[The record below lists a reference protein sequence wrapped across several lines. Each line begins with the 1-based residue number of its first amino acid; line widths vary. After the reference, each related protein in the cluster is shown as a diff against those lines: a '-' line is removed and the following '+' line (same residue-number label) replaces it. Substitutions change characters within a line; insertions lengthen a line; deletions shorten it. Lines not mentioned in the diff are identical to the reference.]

1 MNYINNV
8 INYIEGLD
16 ITNIIDLAVAIA
28 VIIIFLLLSPIIV
41 YFVLKIFFRK
51 DKKREIKAS
60 SLYKGLRVFVSLLG
74 VYIATKILVLTPEQD
89 KLCDRFFR
97 VLLICTISNTIAGV
111 IELNEKNIL
120 RTRIRNKDDVTAK
133 DKFTV
138 TMTSKIIRILLYIT
152 AFYLSLKEF
161 NFDIGSLA
169 AGLGI
174 GGAIVALA
182 AQNIVKQ
189 VISGL
194 ALISDKPFAI
204 GDWVEIGNVS
214 GSVVAI
220 TWRSTKLKTVED
232 TIVTIDNGVV
242 IDSNIVNWGNITK
255 RIYRSNLKL
264 PLETDERTVEKI
276 INRIRF
282 ILRYNN
288 RVIGDTIV
296 VGLRN
301 IGDDGLNISIYLE
314 YKITDYS
321 EALKFT
327 DNLNLTILNILETQG
342 IRLSYPGRNIYIKE
356 YNGDERTI
364 DAGKLINKENNY
376 IKQNNNEKKENNE
389 NNGNNVNNVNN
400 ANNVSNNETKGV
412 IKPVRIIN
420 KNKKQNKK
428 QNK

>member
-1 MNYINNV
+1 MSYINSV
-8 INYIEGLD
+8 INYIEALD

-28 VIIIFLLLSPIIV
+28 IIILFLLLSPIIV
-41 YFVLKIFFRK
+41 YFVLKIFFKK
-51 DKKREIKAS
+51 DKKREIKSS

-74 VYIATKILVLTPEQD
+74 VYIATKILILPPEQD
-89 KLCDRFFR
+89 KFCDKMFR
-97 VLLICTISNTIAGV
+97 VVLICTLLNTIAGV

-120 RTRIRNKDDVTAK
+120 RTRIKNKDEITAK

-138 TMTSKIIRILLYIT
+138 SMTSKIVRILLYIT

-194 ALISDKPFAI
+194 ALVSDKPFAI

-214 GSVVAI
+214 GSVIAI
-220 TWRSTKLKTVED
+220 TWRSTKLKTTED

-242 IDSNIVNWGNITK
+242 VNSNIVNWGSITK
-255 RIYRSNLKL
+255 RIYKSNLKI
-264 PLETDERTVEKI
+264 PLETDERTIEKT
-276 INRIRF
+276 INRIKF

-288 RVIGDTIV
+288 RIIGDTIV

-321 EALKFT
+321 EALKFK

-342 IRLSYPGRNIYIKE
+342 ISLSYPGRNIYIKE
-356 YNGDERTI
+356 MV
-364 DAGKLINKENNY
+364 KENN
-376 IKQNNNEKKENNE
+376 IKHNEIKQEKQNNYYEEKKE
-389 NNGNNVNNVNN
+389 
-400 ANNVSNNETKGV
+400 TKTG
-412 IKPVRIIN
+412 IKPIRVTSKSKVQDVN
-420 KNKKQNKK
+420 QNK
-428 QNK
+428 Q

>member
-1 MNYINNV
+1 MSYINSV
-8 INYIEGLD
+8 INYIEALD

-28 VIIIFLLLSPIIV
+28 IIILFLLLSPIIV
-41 YFVLKIFFRK
+41 YFVLKIFFKK
-51 DKKREIKAS
+51 DKKREIKSS

-74 VYIATKILVLTPEQD
+74 VYIATKILILPPEQD
-89 KLCDRFFR
+89 KFCDKMFR
-97 VLLICTISNTIAGV
+97 VVLICTVSNTIAGV

-120 RTRIRNKDDVTAK
+120 RTRIKNKDEITAK

-138 TMTSKIIRILLYIT
+138 SMTSKIVRILLYIT

-194 ALISDKPFAI
+194 ALVSDKPFAI

-214 GSVVAI
+214 GSVIAI
-220 TWRSTKLKTVED
+220 TWRSTKLKTTED

-242 IDSNIVNWGNITK
+242 VNSNIVNWGSITK
-255 RIYRSNLKL
+255 RIYKSNLKI
-264 PLETDERTVEKI
+264 PLETDERTIEKT
-276 INRIRF
+276 INRIKF

-288 RVIGDTIV
+288 RIIGDTIV

-321 EALKFT
+321 EALKFK

-342 IRLSYPGRNIYIKE
+342 ISLSYPGRNIYIKE
-356 YNGDERTI
+356 MV
-364 DAGKLINKENNY
+364 KENN
-376 IKQNNNEKKENNE
+376 IKNNEIKQDKQNNYYEEKKE
-389 NNGNNVNNVNN
+389 
-400 ANNVSNNETKGV
+400 TKTG
-412 IKPVRIIN
+412 IKPIRVTSKSKVQDVN
-420 KNKKQNKK
+420 QNK
-428 QNK
+428 Q

>member
-28 VIIIFLLLSPIIV
+28 VVIVFLLLSPIIV
-41 YFVLKIFFRK
+41 YSVLKIFFRK
-51 DKKREIKAS
+51 DKKREIKES
-60 SLYKGLRVFVSLLG
+60 SLYKGLRIFVSLLG
-74 VYIATKILVLTPEQD
+74 VYIGAKILVLTPEQD
-89 KLCDRFFR
+89 KFCDKCFR
-97 VLLICTISNTIAGV
+97 VLLICTISNAIAGI

-120 RTRIRNKDDVTAK
+120 RTRIKNKDDVTAK

-161 NFDIGSLA
+161 NFDIGGLA

-194 ALISDKPFAI
+194 ALISDKPFSI

-214 GSVVAI
+214 GNVIAI

-232 TIVTIDNGVV
+232 TIITIDNSVV
-242 IDSNIVNWGNITK
+242 IDSNIINWGSITK
-255 RIYRSNLKL
+255 RIYKSNLKL
-264 PLETDERTVEKI
+264 PLETDERTIEKI

-288 RVIGDTIV
+288 RIIGDSIV

-301 IGDDGLNISIYLE
+301 IGNDGLNISIYLE
-314 YKITDYS
+314 YKITDYTES
-321 EALKFT
+321 LKFI

-342 IRLSYPGRNIYIKE
+342 INLSYPGRNIYIKE
-356 YNGDERTI
+356 LM
-364 DAGKLINKENNY
+364 GKEIENKE
-376 IKQNNNEKKENNE
+376 IK
-389 NNGNNVNNVNN
+389 
-400 ANNVSNNETKGV
+400 KGK
-412 IKPVRIIN
+412 IKPIKVIN
-420 KNKKQNKK
+420 KNKTQEENSTD
-428 QNK
+428 

>member
-1 MNYINNV
+1 M
-8 INYIEGLD
+8 
-16 ITNIIDLAVAIA
+16 
-28 VIIIFLLLSPIIV
+28 LSPIIV
-41 YFVLKIFFRK
+41 YFVLKIFFKK
-51 DKKREIKAS
+51 DKKREIKSS

-74 VYIATKILVLTPEQD
+74 VYIATKILILPPEQD
-89 KLCDRFFR
+89 KFCDKMFR
-97 VLLICTISNTIAGV
+97 VVLICTLSNTIAGV

-120 RTRIRNKDDVTAK
+120 RTRIKNKDEITAK

-138 TMTSKIIRILLYIT
+138 SMTSKIVRILLYIT

-194 ALISDKPFAI
+194 ALVSDKPFAI

-214 GSVVAI
+214 GSVIAI
-220 TWRSTKLKTVED
+220 TWRSTKLKTTED

-242 IDSNIVNWGNITK
+242 VNSNIVNWGSITK
-255 RIYRSNLKL
+255 RIYKSNLKI
-264 PLETDERTVEKI
+264 PLETDERTIEKT
-276 INRIRF
+276 INRIKF

-288 RVIGDTIV
+288 RIIGDTIV

-321 EALKFT
+321 EALKFK

-342 IRLSYPGRNIYIKE
+342 ISLSYPGRNIYIKE
-356 YNGDERTI
+356 MV
-364 DAGKLINKENNY
+364 KENN
-376 IKQNNNEKKENNE
+376 IKNNEIKQDKQNNYYEEKKE
-389 NNGNNVNNVNN
+389 
-400 ANNVSNNETKGV
+400 TKTG
-412 IKPVRIIN
+412 IKPIRVTSKSKVQDVN
-420 KNKKQNKK
+420 QNK
-428 QNK
+428 Q

>member
-1 MNYINNV
+1 MSYINSV
-8 INYIEGLD
+8 INYIEALD

-28 VIIIFLLLSPIIV
+28 IIILFLLLSPIIV
-41 YFVLKIFFRK
+41 YFVLKIFFKK
-51 DKKREIKAS
+51 DKKREIKSS

-74 VYIATKILVLTPEQD
+74 VYIATKILILPPEQD
-89 KLCDRFFR
+89 KFCDKMFR
-97 VLLICTISNTIAGV
+97 VVLICTLSNTIAGV

-120 RTRIRNKDDVTAK
+120 RTRIKNKDEITAK

-138 TMTSKIIRILLYIT
+138 SMTSKIVRILLYIT

-194 ALISDKPFAI
+194 ALVSDKPFAI

-214 GSVVAI
+214 GSVIAI
-220 TWRSTKLKTVED
+220 TWRSTKLKTTED

-242 IDSNIVNWGNITK
+242 VNSNIVNWGSITK
-255 RIYRSNLKL
+255 RIYKSNLKI
-264 PLETDERTVEKI
+264 PLETDERTIEKT
-276 INRIRF
+276 INRIKF

-288 RVIGDTIV
+288 RIIGDTIV

-301 IGDDGLNISIYLE
+301 IGEDGLNISIYLE

-321 EALKFT
+321 EALKFK

-342 IRLSYPGRNIYIKE
+342 ISLSYPGRNIYIKE
-356 YNGDERTI
+356 MV
-364 DAGKLINKENNY
+364 KENN
-376 IKQNNNEKKENNE
+376 IKHNEIKQDKQNNYYEEKKE
-389 NNGNNVNNVNN
+389 
-400 ANNVSNNETKGV
+400 TKTG
-412 IKPVRIIN
+412 IKPIRVTSKSKVQDVN
-420 KNKKQNKK
+420 QNK
-428 QNK
+428 Q

>member
-1 MNYINNV
+1 MSYINSV
-8 INYIEGLD
+8 INYIEALD

-28 VIIIFLLLSPIIV
+28 IIILFLLLSPIIV
-41 YFVLKIFFRK
+41 YFVLKIFFKK
-51 DKKREIKAS
+51 DKKREIKSS

-74 VYIATKILVLTPEQD
+74 VYIATKILILPPEQD
-89 KLCDRFFR
+89 KFCDKMFR
-97 VLLICTISNTIAGV
+97 VVLICTVSNTIAGV

-120 RTRIRNKDDVTAK
+120 RTRIKNKDEITAK

-138 TMTSKIIRILLYIT
+138 SMTSKIVRILLYIT

-161 NFDIGSLA
+161 NFDISSLA

-194 ALISDKPFAI
+194 ALVSDKPFAI

-214 GSVVAI
+214 GSVIAI
-220 TWRSTKLKTVED
+220 TWRSTKLKTTED

-242 IDSNIVNWGNITK
+242 VNSNIVNWGSITK
-255 RIYRSNLKL
+255 RIYKSNLKI
-264 PLETDERTVEKI
+264 PLETDERTIEKT
-276 INRIRF
+276 INRIKF

-288 RVIGDTIV
+288 RIIGDTIV

-321 EALKFT
+321 EALKFK

-342 IRLSYPGRNIYIKE
+342 ISLSYPGRNIYIKE
-356 YNGDERTI
+356 MV
-364 DAGKLINKENNY
+364 KENN
-376 IKQNNNEKKENNE
+376 IKNNEIKQDKQNNYYEEKKE
-389 NNGNNVNNVNN
+389 
-400 ANNVSNNETKGV
+400 TKTG
-412 IKPVRIIN
+412 IKPIRVTSKSKVQDVN
-420 KNKKQNKK
+420 QNK
-428 QNK
+428 Q

>member
-1 MNYINNV
+1 MSYINSV
-8 INYIEGLD
+8 INYIEALD

-28 VIIIFLLLSPIIV
+28 IIILFLLLSPIIV
-41 YFVLKIFFRK
+41 YFVLKIFFKK
-51 DKKREIKAS
+51 DKKREIKSS

-74 VYIATKILVLTPEQD
+74 VYIATKILILPPEQD
-89 KLCDRFFR
+89 KFCDKMFR
-97 VLLICTISNTIAGV
+97 VVLICTLLNTIAGV

-120 RTRIRNKDDVTAK
+120 RTRIKNKDEITAK

-138 TMTSKIIRILLYIT
+138 SMTSKIVRILLYIT

-194 ALISDKPFAI
+194 ALVSDKPFAI

-214 GSVVAI
+214 GSVIAI
-220 TWRSTKLKTVED
+220 TWRSTKLKTTED

-242 IDSNIVNWGNITK
+242 VNSNIVNWGSITK
-255 RIYRSNLKL
+255 RIYKSNLKI
-264 PLETDERTVEKI
+264 PLETDERTIEKT
-276 INRIRF
+276 INRIKF

-288 RVIGDTIV
+288 RIIGDTIV

-321 EALKFT
+321 EALKFK

-342 IRLSYPGRNIYIKE
+342 ISLSYPGRNIYIKE
-356 YNGDERTI
+356 MV
-364 DAGKLINKENNY
+364 KENN
-376 IKQNNNEKKENNE
+376 IKHNEIKQDKQNNYYEEKKE
-389 NNGNNVNNVNN
+389 
-400 ANNVSNNETKGV
+400 TKTG
-412 IKPVRIIN
+412 IKPIRVTSKSKVQDVN
-420 KNKKQNKK
+420 QNK
-428 QNK
+428 Q

>member
-1 MNYINNV
+1 MSYINSV
-8 INYIEGLD
+8 INYIEALD

-28 VIIIFLLLSPIIV
+28 IIILFLLLSPIIV
-41 YFVLKIFFRK
+41 YFVLKIFFKK
-51 DKKREIKAS
+51 DKKREIKSS

-74 VYIATKILVLTPEQD
+74 VYIATKILILPPEQD
-89 KLCDRFFR
+89 KFCDKMFR
-97 VLLICTISNTIAGV
+97 VVLICTVSNTIAGV

-120 RTRIRNKDDVTAK
+120 RTRIKNKDEITAK

-138 TMTSKIIRILLYIT
+138 SMTSKIVRILLYIT

-161 NFDIGSLA
+161 NFDISSLA

-194 ALISDKPFAI
+194 ALVSDKPFAI

-214 GSVVAI
+214 GSVIAI
-220 TWRSTKLKTVED
+220 TWRSTKLKTTED

-242 IDSNIVNWGNITK
+242 VNSNIVNWGSITK
-255 RIYRSNLKL
+255 RIYKSNLKI
-264 PLETDERTVEKI
+264 PLETDERTIEKT
-276 INRIRF
+276 INRIKF

-288 RVIGDTIV
+288 RIIGDTIV

-321 EALKFT
+321 EALKFK

-342 IRLSYPGRNIYIKE
+342 ISLSYPGRNIYIKE
-356 YNGDERTI
+356 MV
-364 DAGKLINKENNY
+364 KENN
-376 IKQNNNEKKENNE
+376 IKHNEIKQDKQNNYYEEKKE
-389 NNGNNVNNVNN
+389 
-400 ANNVSNNETKGV
+400 TKTG
-412 IKPVRIIN
+412 IKPIRVTSKSKVQDVN
-420 KNKKQNKK
+420 QNK
-428 QNK
+428 Q